1 MNSPDGGE
9 WDQFDGISYYGGYGA
24 SISAG
29 QSYLGAF
36 GGGGGSF
43 NISGSLGGFV
53 RTYLPGKQ
61 RYGWIWQKGDFSIN
75 FSPGNPGWESSSSLS
90 TPITP
95 VSWLNEPIDNIFPE
109 GGSLAPGDQVR
120 GIVPEYLRRCGMC
133 HNPEGQY
140 YSQFEG
146 WREAFWMNVV
156 GIMGAADIGLMYA
169 TLPAKA
175 TKTTLSGFYPANS
188 GFLGTS
194 QRTFLMPGQL
204 ISRYGSTTGRYFSP
218 LGTPLSMRAL
228 PPGFKSI
235 FNTYKVVKPF
245 EVEFGTISPWFGQPG
260 LGTQFLSPVSTST
273 LLRRGIIMLY

>member
-75 FSPGNPGWESSSSLS
+75 FSPGNPGWESTNSLS

-95 VSWLNEPIDNIFPE
+95 VSWLNDPIDDIYGEAASRVSMSGTDIISSYPHGYSIAAFE
-109 GGSLAPGDQVR
+109 GNSGELRQWNPSGVHNWSRSKNFFAKLSYNFVDGASVTAQSFFRGPNSVHLTGELVR
-120 GIVPEYLRRCGMC
+120 GNDRVDAFVNTASWALFIG
-133 HNPEGQY
+133 
-140 YSQFEG
+140 
-146 WREAFWMNVV
+146 EASTF
-156 GIMGAADIGLMYA
+156 
-169 TLPAKA
+169 KA
-175 TKTTLSGFYPANS
+175 INS
-188 GFLGTS
+188 GVYS
-194 QRTFLMPGQL
+194 
-204 ISRYGSTTGRYFSP
+204 SRWGLRIQAHTHPLSP
-218 LGTPLSMRAL
+218 LKGTGATGTMSP
-228 PPGFKSI
+228 FH
-235 FNTYKVVKPF
+235 FNINNTH
-245 EVEFGTISPWFGQPG
+245 
-260 LGTQFLSPVSTST
+260 
-273 LLRRGIIMLY
+273 IIINPKYWKYFY